1 MTIPLLIAT
10 SFSIGFFIESIIG
23 FGGGIIAYAILGYFM
38 DIKEMIL
45 SGLYIGTCSSAM
57 ILLSDYKRFSYK
69 IYISTIPVCFA
80 GTIFGVYGFTIFSS
94 ELLSVILGILLIILA
109 LKTSFFDHIKPPR
122 YLKNLLLLIG
132 GSSQGMF
139 GIGGPFFV
147 NALKPDFESKS
158 HLRATIASFFVSFN
172 IVRFFQLSYSNEIK
186 PSFFFEIWWTVIP
199 ISLAIY
205 LGFKVHAK
213 INEDFFKKG
222 IGIMTMISGIFFL
235 L

>member
-38 DIKEMIL
+38 DVKQMIL

-57 ILLSDYKRFSYK
+57 ILISDYKKFSYK
-69 IYISTIPVCFA
+69 IYISTIPVCLA

-94 ELLSVILGILLIILA
+94 ELLSIILGALLITLA
-109 LKTSFFDHIKPPR
+109 LRTSFFDHIKSPR
-122 YLKNLLLLIG
+122 YLKNLLLIIG

-158 HLRATIASFFVSFN
+158 HLRTTIASFFISFN
-172 IVRFFQLSYSNEIK
+172 IVRFFQLTYTNEIK
-186 PSFFFEIWWTVIP
+186 PSFFFDIWWTIIP
-199 ISLAIY
+199 ISLAIHI
-205 LGFKVHAK
+205 GFKVHTR
-213 INEDFFKKG
+213 INEDLFKKG
-222 IGIMTMISGIFFL
+222 IGIMTLASGIFFL
-235 L
+235 F